1 MKRKKKAIDNNKS
14 TGRSKMT
21 VPYENELS
29 GIMIGLDDSTEPEV

>member
-21 VPYENELS
+21 VSYETKLS
-29 GIMIGLDDSTEPEV
+29 KILGLDDSIEPEI